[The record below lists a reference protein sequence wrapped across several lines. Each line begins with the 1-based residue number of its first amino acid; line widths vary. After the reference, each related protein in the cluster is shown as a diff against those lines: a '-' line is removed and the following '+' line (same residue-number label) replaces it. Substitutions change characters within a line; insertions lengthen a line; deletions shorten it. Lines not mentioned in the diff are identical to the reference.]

1 MAEPQSSNR
10 QRHAH
15 VIQYLQYA
23 ALWIGLGLCLFA
35 VWKLAPNLPQQV
47 GFPSAGSA
55 AAILTLLLTAWLCGV
70 AAWRQLFHAFMGGM
84 LGWRLALRQSGLLLV
99 GKYIP
104 GGIFGLLA
112 RASDSRNGE
121 SRTQLLGI
129 GIYEQIGTI
138 TVVFA
143 TGLALMA
150 AALLHPIWLGLVPA
164 APWAGLSAI
173 LSIHWLL
180 KKLPLRGVLRAAIDV
195 KALTPSL
202 RPLLASLY
210 ITLASALAWSGVV
223 AWLASDIFMLPK
235 MEAIGLAGAFGVA
248 VTAGVLAFFAPGGI
262 GIREFSMFGL
272 ASLWLP
278 APQAMAL
285 TAILRLLAALLDLM
299 AGLTAAALSPHT
311 PGRPA

>member
-1 MAEPQSSNR
+1 MAESQSSR
-10 QRHAH
+10 RRGHTSA
-15 VIQYLQYA
+15 IRYLQHA
-23 ALWIGLGLCLFA
+23 ALWLGLGLCLFA
-35 VWKLAPNLPQQV
+35 VWKLAPNLSEEV

-55 AAILTLLLTAWLCGV
+55 AAILALLLVAWLCGV
-70 AAWRQLFHAFMGGM
+70 AAWRQLFHAFTGGS
-84 LGWRLALRQSGLLLV
+84 LDWRLALRQSGLLLV

-112 RASDSRNGE
+112 RASDSREGE

-143 TGLALMA
+143 SGLVLMA

-164 APWAGLSAI
+164 APWAGLLAI
-173 LSIHWLL
+173 LAAHGLL
-180 KKLPLRGVLRAAIDV
+180 KKLPLRGVLRAATDV
-195 KALTPSL
+195 KALAPSL

-210 ITLASALAWSGVV
+210 ITLASTLAWSGVV
-223 AWLASDIFMLPK
+223 AWMANDIFVLPT
-235 MEAIGLAGAFGVA
+235 MEAVGLAGAFSVA
-248 VTAGVLAFFAPGGI
+248 VTAGVLAFFTPGGI

-278 APQAMAL
+278 APQALAL
-285 TAILRLLAALLDLM
+285 TAVLRLLAALLDLV
-299 AGLTAAALSPHT
+299 AGLTALALSSHT
-311 PGRPA
+311 PGRTA